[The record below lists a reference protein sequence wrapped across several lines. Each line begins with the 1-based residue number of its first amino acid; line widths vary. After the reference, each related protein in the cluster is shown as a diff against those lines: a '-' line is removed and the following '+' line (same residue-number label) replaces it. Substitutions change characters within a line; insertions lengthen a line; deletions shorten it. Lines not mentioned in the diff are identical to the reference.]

1 MEFPRDAGLYSGVLI
16 IDGRLPIFEWKPQ
29 IDPKR
34 VRVKQ
39 HLDIAKVL
47 VVASPVNG
55 SEIGK

>member
-1 MEFPRDAGLYSGVLI
+1 M
-16 IDGRLPIFEWKPQ
+16 DGRLPILERKPQ

-34 VRVKQ
+34 VRVKK
-39 HLDIAKVL
+39 HLDVAKVL